1 MDFEKKYIRNLD
13 WLLILLLMCLGI
25 FSFIGISG
33 ATATANYEWKQ
44 VVWYALGFMV
54 LAIILLFDYESF
66 SNSAYVLYG
75 IGIILIIGVLFVPVK
90 EGVGGARSWYQLGV
104 VDFQPAELM
113 KIFTIIAVARYI
125 SKKDEEEEPINN
137 LKAMLPI
144 FLLVGVPLLLILIQP
159 DLGTAT
165 VFTGIMVS
173 MLIVA
178 GVPMRYFA
186 VLGLAG
192 AIFLSSFTYIFMF
205 HKQFFFEHIMHKYQW
220 MRIES
225 WLKPEEY
232 PTEGYQLMQSLT
244 AIGSGQLLGKGIN
257 QGTQAKNGWVP
268 VGESDFVFTVIAEEL
283 GFIGSSILI
292 FIYFFF
298 IYRMIRIAME
308 AKDTF
313 GMYVIA
319 GVIGMYVFQV
329 FENIGMTIQLMPITG
344 LPLPFVSYGGSS
356 LITNFFVMGI
366 VLNIGMRRKKLMFE

>member
-44 VVWYALGFMV
+44 VVWYAFGFII
-54 LAIILLFDYESF
+54 LASVLLFDYQAF
-66 SNSAYVLYG
+66 NNFAYVLYG
-75 IGIILIIGVLFVPVK
+75 FGMLLIIGVLFTPLK
-90 EGVGGARSWYQLGV
+90 SGAHSWYQFGP
-104 VDFQPAELM
+104 VDFQPSELM

-125 SKKDEEEEPINN
+125 SKKDEKEEPMNN
-137 LKAMLPI
+137 LKAMFPI
-144 FLLVGVPLLLILIQP
+144 FLLVGVPLFLILIQP
-159 DLGTAT
+159 DLGTAL
-165 VFTGIMVS
+165 VFMGILVS

-178 GVPMRYFA
+178 GIPMRYFA
-186 VLGLAG
+186 ILGIVG
-192 AIFLSSFTYIFMF
+192 AIFIGAMGYTVTF
-205 HKQFFFEHIMHKYQW
+205 HRAFFLKHIMHEYQW

-225 WLKPEEY
+225 WLKPEMY
-232 PTEGYQLMQSLT
+232 PKEGYQLMQSLT

-268 VGESDFVFTVIAEEL
+268 VGESDFVFTVIGEEL

-319 GVIGMYVFQV
+319 GVIGMYVFQI

-344 LPLPFVSYGGSS
+344 LPLPFISYGGSS

-366 VLNIGMRRKKLMFE
+366 VLSIGMRRKKLMFE

>member
-44 VVWYALGFMV
+44 VIWYAFGFTI
-54 LAIILLFDYESF
+54 LASVLLFDYNSF
-66 SNSAYVLYG
+66 SNLAYVLYG
-75 IGIILIIGVLFVPVK
+75 IGMVLIIGVLFMPAK
-90 EGVGGARSWYQLGV
+90 SGAHSWYQLGI
-104 VDFQPAELM
+104 VDFQPSELM

-125 SKKDEEEEPINN
+125 SKKDEKEEPIDN
-137 LKAMLPI
+137 LKAMFPI
-144 FLLVGVPLLLILIQP
+144 FLLIGVPLILILIQP
-159 DLGTAT
+159 DLGTSL
-165 VFTGIMVS
+165 VFTGIMFS
-173 MLIVA
+173 MLLVA

-186 VLGLAG
+186 MLGIVG
-192 AIFLSSFTYIFMF
+192 AIFISSLAYVFMF
-205 HKQFFFEHIMHKYQW
+205 HKQFFFEHIMHEYQW

-225 WLKPEEY
+225 WLKPEAY
-232 PTEGYQLMQSLT
+232 PKEGYHLMQSLT

-257 QGTQAKNGWVP
+257 QGTQARNGWVP

-298 IYRMIRIAME
+298 IYRMVRIAME

-319 GVIGMYVFQV
+319 GVIGMYVFQI

-344 LPLPFVSYGGSS
+344 IPLPFISYGGSS
-356 LITNFFVMGI
+356 LVTNFFVMGI

>member
-44 VVWYALGFMV
+44 VAWYAIGFTI
-54 LAIILLFDYESF
+54 LAVILLFDYHVF
-66 SNSAYVLYG
+66 NNFAYMLYG
-75 IGIILIIGVLFVPVK
+75 IGLVLIIGVLFMPAK
-90 EGVGGARSWYQLGV
+90 SGAHSWYQLGF
-104 VDFQPAELM
+104 VDFQPSELM
-113 KIFTIIAVARYI
+113 KIFTIIAVAKYI
-125 SKKDEEEEPINN
+125 SNKDEKEESVNN
-137 LKAMLPI
+137 IKALFPI
-144 FLLVGVPLLLILIQP
+144 FLLVGVPLLLILKQP
-159 DLGTAT
+159 DLGSAL
-165 VFTGIMVS
+165 VFIGILVS

-178 GVPMRYFA
+178 GIPMRYFA
-186 VLGLAG
+186 ILGMVG
-192 AIFLSSFTYIFMF
+192 AIVIGALGYTVTFHRAFFL
-205 HKQFFFEHIMHKYQW
+205 ENIMHEYQW

-225 WLKPEEY
+225 WLKPEAY
-232 PTEGYQLMQSLT
+232 PKEGYQLMQSLT

-257 QGTQAKNGWVP
+257 QGTQARNGWVP

-313 GMYVIA
+313 GMYIIA
-319 GVIGMYVFQV
+319 GVIGMYVFQI

-344 LPLPFVSYGGSS
+344 LPLPFISYGGSS
-356 LITNFFVMGI
+356 LVTNFFIMGI
-366 VLNIGMRRKKLMFE
+366 VLNVGMRRKKLMFE